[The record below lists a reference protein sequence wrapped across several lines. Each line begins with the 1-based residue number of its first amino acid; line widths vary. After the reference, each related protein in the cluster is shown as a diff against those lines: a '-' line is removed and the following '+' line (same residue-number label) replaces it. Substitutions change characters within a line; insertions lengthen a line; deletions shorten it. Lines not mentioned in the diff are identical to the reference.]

1 MMDQKHAEQPTHP
14 VPGTT
19 PVPEPADDL
28 ETTARKLEVLANVVN
43 EGNSLALF
51 TGLKLAQPKDA
62 ESLAKSQMTSVEL
75 GSYADWKSKTEP
87 VHSFDWENNKT
98 PLPST
103 SAQSL
108 KKFTRRAAAMD
119 VIWGHEGATPEH
131 ASWLTFNMTS
141 LLPLVKAVSRVLA
154 VQKQY
159 QNDPLA
165 HLSPMEIAEIETAR
179 SVVYVAERNKEREL
193 QRIRQLT
200 RSISRSTV
208 TINSKIARIRKTE
221 ESHPGETLVP
231 ALENCSGG
239 VMVGKSNNIGAD
251 LT

>member
-1 MMDQKHAEQPTHP
+1 M
-14 VPGTT
+14 
-19 PVPEPADDL
+19 
-28 ETTARKLEVLANVVN
+28 VN

-51 TGLKLAQPKDA
+51 TGLKLSMPNPKDA
-62 ESLAKSQMTSVEL
+62 ESMAKSQMTSVEL
-75 GSYADWKSKTEP
+75 GSYADWKSKTKP

-103 SAQSL
+103 GAQSL

-119 VIWGHEGATPEH
+119 VIWEHEGATPEH

-141 LLPLVKAVSRVLA
+141 LLPPVKAVSRVLA
-154 VQKQY
+154 AQKQY

-165 HLSPMEIAEIETAR
+165 QLSPMEVAEIDTAH
-179 SVVYVAERNKEREL
+179 SVVHVAERNKEREL

-208 TINSKIARIRKTE
+208 TINSRIARIRKVE
-221 ESHPGETLVP
+221 ESQPGETLVP

-239 VMVGKSNNIGAD
+239 VTVGKSNNVGGD